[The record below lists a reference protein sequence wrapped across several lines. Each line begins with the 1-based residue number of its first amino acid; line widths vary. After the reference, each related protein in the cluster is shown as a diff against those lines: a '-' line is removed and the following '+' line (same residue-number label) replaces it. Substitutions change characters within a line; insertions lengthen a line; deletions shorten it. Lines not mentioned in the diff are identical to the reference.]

1 MITKKVPNFFKLMFY
16 FNPISF
22 LSISQESQVAD
33 CVEEENHPECSCDAK
48 QRQLQKS
55 TQQKRNDFNEYR

>member
-22 LSISQESQVAD
+22 LSISQESQVTD

-48 QRQLQKS
+48 QR
-55 TQQKRNDFNEYR
+55 